1 MIALFLASA
10 IVAQADAPTCRAPD
24 GLWPLS
30 PEAVERSD
38 GREGV
43 WFENQEAERVLFLLN
58 CVPALNATVDD
69 LEETVDTQGKLINNL
84 RLQVSTATA
93 SAELSRIRGNEWRE
107 LYREEVKGKKLKRT
121 LRDVGLFLLGAGA
134 VGVGAWAVSR

>member
-10 IVAQADAPTCRAPD
+10 IVVQTDAPTCRTPD
-24 GLWPLS
+24 GLWTLS
-30 PEAVERSD
+30 PETVEHSD

-43 WFENQEAERVLFLLN
+43 WFESREAERVLFLLN
-58 CVPALNATVDD
+58 CVPTLNAAVDN
-69 LEETVDTQGKLINNL
+69 LEKIVDTQGKLINNL

-93 SAELSRIRGNEWRE
+93 SAELSRLRGNEWRE
-107 LYREEVKGKKLKRT
+107 LYRDKKLKRT

-134 VGVGAWAVSR
+134 VGVGAWAASQ